1 MSAPN
6 YGSVPQEEPQ
16 GTPPTSAKERVTTL
30 VSVAGPVIVAI
41 LIIYGGPALFTS
53 IDALLI
59 ATALVYAHA
68 AFELLSGVMFV
79 LNPGALHNGWNP
91 SAGMNT
97 YLAESG
103 GIAYFFWGML
113 LILKIS
119 DPTVLYLNA
128 AFCATWFVYLGSHLL
143 NMPWRP
149 KVALS
154 DGSWAMV
161 PVVVKGVC
169 GVASYIAA
177 AQIKPAE

>member
-6 YGSVPQEEPQ
+6 YGSVAQEPQ
-16 GTPPTSAKERVTTL
+16 AIPTTSAKETL
-30 VSVAGPVIVAI
+30 GKLVVVAGPVIAAVA
-41 LIIYGGPALFTS
+41 IIYGGPALFTN
-53 IDALLI
+53 IDALSI
-59 ATALVYAHA
+59 ATVLVYAHA
-68 AFELLSGVMFV
+68 AFELLSGFMFV
-79 LNPGALHNGWNP
+79 FDPGALHNGWNP

-97 YLAESG
+97 YLAESS
-103 GIAYFFWGML
+103 GIAYFFWGVL
-113 LILKIS
+113 LILKVS
-119 DPTVLYLNA
+119 DPTVLHLNA

-149 KVALS
+149 KVALP

-177 AQIKPAE
+177 AEIKAGA

>member
-1 MSAPN
+1 MSAGN
-6 YGSVPQEEPQ
+6 YGSVPQEPQ
-16 GTPPTSAKERVTTL
+16 ETPTTSAKERLGKL
-30 VSVAGPVIVAI
+30 VSVAVPLIVVV
-41 LIIYGGPALFTS
+41 LIVHVGPALFTTL
-53 IDALLI
+53 DVLLI
-59 ATALVYAHA
+59 ATVLVYAHA

-79 LNPGALHNGWNP
+79 FNLGALHNGWNP

-97 YLAESG
+97 YLAESD
-103 GIAYFFWGML
+103 GITYFFWGIL

-119 DPTVLYLNA
+119 DSTVLYLNA

-149 KVALS
+149 QSALP

-161 PVVVKGVC
+161 PVFVKGVC

-177 AQIKPAE
+177 AEIKAAE

>member
-1 MSAPN
+1 
-6 YGSVPQEEPQ
+6 
-16 GTPPTSAKERVTTL
+16 L
-30 VSVAGPVIVAI
+30 VAVPVIVAV
-41 LIIYGGPALFTS
+41 LIIYGGPALFTN
-53 IDALLI
+53 IDALSI
-59 ATALVYAHA
+59 ATFLVYAHA

-79 LNPGALHNGWNP
+79 FNPGALHNGWNP

-103 GIAYFFWGML
+103 GIAYFFWGIL
-113 LILKIS
+113 LILKVS
-119 DPTVLYLNA
+119 DPTVLCLNA

-149 KVALS
+149 QAALP

-177 AQIKPAE
+177 GEIKAAE